1 MSKEDYYSVY
11 SGLWCGMYEKK
22 LPFLSI
28 LITLSVVQGKG
39 RENLI
44 KKIACRPGYKSA
56 NGTL

>member
-1 MSKEDYYSVY
+1 MSKEEYYSVY
-11 SGLWCGMYEKK
+11 SGLWWGMYVKK
-22 LPFLSI
+22 LPFLYS
-28 LITLSVVQGKG
+28 LITLSVGLGKG